1 MNDMVGPKRDVVC
14 SNGQGNPPSASTFN
28 IGSDPLLR
36 ATNVIPDT
44 YRYTF
49 RYGSKM
55 PTTGIADNHLH
66 ALNASNARQIMDIL
80 EVYNKY
86 GEVSGAIG
94 IYFKNINP
102 GY

>member
-1 MNDMVGPKRDVVC
+1 MLYAAKG
-14 SNGQGNPPSASTFN
+14 
-28 IGSDPLLR
+28 R
-36 ATNVIPDT
+36 ATLPVHPRLTLDPTLYLGQPMLSRILIGTPSGMEV
-44 YRYTF
+44 RCL
-49 RYGSKM
+49 